1 MVEDSQQEM
10 MVIPLKLRIVFR
22 TMCCP
27 RCPESP
33 DPVLI
38 TGTQKPHSRAC
49 SERVNQVRV
58 CRDNLW
64 QEFKQDMS
72 MNKQG

>member
-10 MVIPLKLRIVFR
+10 MVIPLKLRIVFC
-22 TMCCP
+22 TVCCP

-38 TGTQKPHSRAC
+38 TEHRNQSMFRGSESSESLQRQLMSRVPT
-49 SERVNQVRV
+49 E
-58 CRDNLW
+58 
-64 QEFKQDMS
+64 
-72 MNKQG
+72 